1 MSFEALDKSVINVN
15 GYLPSTSQ
23 LYGIDW
29 NKRAFLV
36 SEDQGV
42 TWMSVSSQ
50 RFLWAKAQTG
60 YLTAINVPWIKAATL
75 GVATPQNPYM
85 DPSTQWGGEAVVAI
99 CVKLFDVVII
109 DGLGLTYQWKHNIQL
124 LLSD

>member
-15 GYLPSTSQ
+15 GYLPSTTQ

-50 RFLWAKAQTG
+50 RYQWAKAQTG
-60 YLTAINVPWIKAATL
+60 YLAAINVPWIKDAAL
-75 GVATPQNPYM
+75 SSGSPQSPYI
-85 DPSTQWGGEAVVAI
+85 DPTGQWGGEAVVM
-99 CVKLFDVVII
+99 
-109 DGLGLTYQWKHNIQL
+109 
-124 LLSD
+124 

>member
-1 MSFEALDKSVINVN
+1 MINVN
-15 GYLPSTSQ
+15 GYLSSTGQ

-50 RFLWAKAQTG
+50 RFLWAKGQTG
-60 YLTAINVPWIKAATL
+60 YVMAINVPWIRDAAL
-75 GVATPQNPYM
+75 DAANPQNPYT
-85 DPSTQWGGEAVVAI
+85 DPTATWGGEAVVAV
-99 CVKLFDVVII
+99 CVQLFDVVIVERFGI
-109 DGLGLTYQWKHNIQL
+109 NI
-124 LLSD
+124 SVEA